1 MEKEKNSTLMLSCVI
16 TPLPTPPTSREP
28 SSFDERADEFL
39 ESLPRF
45 GEELNDFRD
54 GVNEFY
60 EAFFPKAKLEGEA
73 IVQDCAK
80 EGKKV
85 AEQIKQ
91 IKEDAKKEIA
101 DIIVVSSGRLKE
113 SVMSTYLLALSVR
126 EIVIRNRRNYE
137 RIGEVKEFV
146 AKGVPRGYVKLPAS
160 LSVVEYP
167 LLYHA
172 LRTRSTKGVF
182 EVYGK
187 EGQIIYTGKG
197 D

>member
-1 MEKEKNSTLMLSCVI
+1 MEKEKNSTLLLSCVI

-45 GEELNDFRD
+45 GEELNSLKE
-54 GVNEFY
+54 GLSEFY
-60 EAFFPKAKLEGEA
+60 EAFFPKAEREGER
-73 IVQDCAK
+73 IVQECAL
-80 EGKKV
+80 EAKKV
-85 AEQIKQ
+85 AERIEQ

-101 DIIVVSSGRLKE
+101 DIIVVSSGKLKE
-113 SVMSTYLLALSVR
+113 SVESTYLLALSVR

-146 AKGVPRGYVKLPAS
+146 AKGVPRGYVKLPIS

-172 LRTRSTKGVF
+172 LRARSQKGVF
-182 EVYGK
+182 KVFGK